1 MEGPVV
7 SASTG
12 VMNSLL
18 AKLSALVEGQYGLLE
33 GTKCD
38 ITFLRNELSSMTALL
53 EKLATAEKLDTQV
66 KVWRDNIREL
76 SYDIEDC
83 IDIFMHK
90 LNRGD
95 PQAGFA
101 KNIIDQIKKL
111 WSRYQIANQIQELK
125 ARVIEESERWLRYKC
140 DESIAVA
147 GKIEIDPRLPALY
160 VEAEKLVGINGPIQ
174 VIEWLMK
181 DDSTQQLKVVS
192 IVGFGGLG
200 KTTLANQVYNKIKG
214 QFDCTAFVPVSRSP
228 VIKKIL
234 RDLLAELGSKTSASD
249 DERQLI
255 NELREYLQDKRYLI
269 IVDDI
274 WSTTAWE
281 FVKSALPENNLHSRI
296 ITTTRHSDVAKSCCS
311 SYEGYIHNIQPLSD
325 QDSTML
331 FYKRVFQ
338 SQRPCPPHLEEVSLA
353 IIQKC
358 HGLPLAINTVASLLA
373 NKSEAI
379 DQWEQVRDSMV
390 SGLNSL
396 VRDILLLSYYDLP
409 YHLKSCF
416 LYLSIFPED
425 CKIKRDKLIWRW
437 IAEGFIPDVMGQT
450 LDQTGDNYFNDL
462 INRSLIQPIDI
473 AYDGMARACRIH
485 DMVLDL
491 IISLC
496 TEQNFVTIVDGQ
508 VYKCS
513 TNKIRRLSL
522 LSGFLENDVLQNIMN
537 KCAHVRSLIRFRVVD
552 KEAPHLPIFHS
563 LRVLVLRC
571 TCDLGNQHIKYIG
584 SSLQLKYL
592 EIGCPSITELPN
604 RIGDLQYLQ
613 TLDIH
618 GSKIRKLPPT
628 IGNLKNL
635 VRLLVDFHLELP
647 DEIGD
652 LQALHMLSH
661 AYSYD
666 SLKFWEQL
674 RRLTNLR
681 VLLIRLHDSN
691 ELDYHGNG
699 KYQQA
704 LESSLT
710 VLGKCGLQS
719 LEIDSNDYSTNKL
732 MDLLC
737 YNAPFLRKLCNQSYI
752 SRLPHGMQSLVNLAH
767 LDIRITRI
775 KHEDL
780 CILGAIP
787 TLLYAMLTSLE
798 APTERLSIGR
808 QQFYN
813 LREFIFR
820 SYGEG
825 GLRMVTEQEAM
836 PKVRSLHL
844 SFRAKETESKIG
856 FEFRFVHLTNLEHLR
871 ATIDCYMATRSRVE
885 AAEAAIR
892 NTASIHPG
900 HPALQIERCREYKTV
915 EDENAKEMRLQDDII
930 YKEVVRQEH
939 ARKRKCCED
948 LLPY

>member
-1 MEGPVV
+1 MDGPLA

-18 AKLSALVEGQYGLLE
+18 AKLSALVEGRYDLL
-33 GTKCD
+33 GGMKCD
-38 ITFLRNELSSMTALL
+38 ITFLRDELSSMNALL
-53 EKLATAEKLDTQV
+53 EKLATAEKLDTQA

-101 KNIIDQIKKL
+101 NKIIDKIKKL
-111 WSRYQIANQIQELK
+111 WSRYQISNQIQELK
-125 ARVIEESERWLRYKC
+125 ARVVEESERRLRYKY
-140 DESIAVA
+140 DESIPIV
-147 GKIEIDPRLPALY
+147 GKIKIDPRLPALY
-160 VEAEKLVGINGPIQ
+160 VEAEKLVGFDGPIQ
-174 VIEWLMK
+174 KVIDLLMK
-181 DDSTQQLKVVS
+181 DDKTQQLKVVS
-192 IVGFGGLG
+192 IVGFVGLG
-200 KTTLANQVYNKIKG
+200 KTTLANQVYHKIKG
-214 QFDCTAFVPVSRSP
+214 QFDCTAFVSVSRSP
-228 VIKKIL
+228 IIKKIL
-234 RDLLAELGSKTSASD
+234 RDLLTELGSNTDASD

-274 WSTTAWE
+274 WSTIAWE
-281 FVKSALPENNLHSRI
+281 FVQSALPESNLRSRI

-325 QDSTML
+325 QDSKML
-331 FYKRVFQ
+331 FNKRVFL
-338 SQRPCPPHLEEVSLA
+338 SERPCPPHLEEVSLA

-358 HGLPLAINTVASLLA
+358 HGLPLAINTIASLLA
-373 NKSEAI
+373 NKSDAI

-390 SGLNSL
+390 SGHNSHL
-396 VRDILLLSYYDLP
+396 VQDILLLSYYDLP
-409 YHLKSCF
+409 YHLTSCF

-425 CKIKRDKLIWRW
+425 CKISKEKLIWRW
-437 IAEGFIPDVMGQT
+437 IAEGFIPDVIGQT
-450 LDQTGDNYFNDL
+450 LDQIGDNYFNDL

-473 AYDGMARACRIH
+473 MYDGTARACRIH

-496 TEQNFVTIVDGQ
+496 TEQNFVTVVDEQ
-508 VYKCS
+508 VYKWS

-522 LSGFLENDVLQNIMN
+522 LSSFLENDVLQEIMN
-537 KCAHVRSLIRFRVVD
+537 KCSQVRSLIRFHVVD

-571 TCDLGNQHIKYIG
+571 NCNLGNHHIKHIG

-592 EIGCPSITELPN
+592 EIGCPSITELPEK
-604 RIGDLQYLQ
+604 IGDLQYLQ
-613 TLDIH
+613 TLDIQ
-618 GSKIRKLPPT
+618 GSKIEKLPPT
-628 IGNLKNL
+628 IGNLKHL
-635 VRLLVDFHLELP
+635 VRLLVDFNIELP

-652 LQALHMLSH
+652 LQALRMLSH
-661 AYSYD
+661 AFSYD
-666 SLKFWEQL
+666 SVKFLEQL
-674 RRLTNLR
+674 RRLINLR

-691 ELDYHGNG
+691 ELGYHGKA
-699 KYQQA
+699 KYQH
-704 LESSLT
+704 
-710 VLGKCGLQS
+710 GLQS
-719 LEIDSNDYSTNKL
+719 LEIDSNDYSTSKL

-737 YNAPFLRKLCNQSYI
+737 CDAPFLRKLCNKSYI
-752 SRLPHGMQSLVNLAH
+752 SRLPQGMQSLVNLAH
-767 LDIRITRI
+767 LDIRITCI
-775 KHEDL
+775 KQEDL

-787 TLLYAMLTSLE
+787 TLLY
-798 APTERLSIGR
+798 
-808 QQFYN
+808 FYY
-813 LREFIFR
+813 LKEFIFT

-825 GLRMVTEQEAM
+825 GLRIVAEQEAM

-856 FEFRFVHLTNLEHLR
+856 FEFSFVHLANLEHLR
-871 ATIDCYMATRSRVE
+871 ATIDCYMASRSRVE

-892 NTASIHPG
+892 NTASIHSG
-900 HPALQIERCREYKTV
+900 HPTLQIERYREYEM
-915 EDENAKEMRLQDDII
+915 EDENAKELRLQDNIH
-930 YKEVVRQEH
+930 KEFVRQEH
-939 ARKRKCCED
+939 SGKRKCCEG